1 MNLPVKKSFKSVKI
15 WQKYGH
21 ESVARFLAHP
31 VYIKKHHPLQGVT
44 ASYPFITN
52 SLRRRRRR
60 CESIFTASYHVT
72 M

>member
-1 MNLPVKKSFKSVKI
+1 MVMSLWP
-15 WQKYGH
+15 
-21 ESVARFLAHP
+21 AFLAHP
-31 VYIKKHHPLQGVT
+31 VYIKKHHPLQGVA

-52 SLRRRRRR
+52 SLRRRRRRR